1 MHMYIICIYI
11 HIEPLLFQKGSKQ
24 TCNHTLRLR
33 WCTLVDYHRLFP
45 LILFPPIQP
54 DLLILNR
61 NPAMNIGDVIPAPHT
76 SSSIVGFSRIN
87 YQPQLGRTQ
96 DLEPSTVVITFQ
108 VCLIPFVQNRFTFEV
123 KIVKGTKKGHFMMTS
138 WKFERLNIGCWCCSQ
153 SYRSQNKSKSR
164 NYSMTHYSSSLKSIG
179 CYRFLFKNQFR
190 QVVHTSKDLWEFDV
204 SDGVQDKLPKG
215 YHVNCC
221 HWLLQNC
228 SRVEPG
234 R

>member
-1 MHMYIICIYI
+1 MANRECWDLETHAYVHNLYIYTLNPC
-11 HIEPLLFQKGSKQ
+11 FSKKGSKQ

-96 DLEPSTVVITFQ
+96 DL
-108 VCLIPFVQNRFTFEV
+108 
-123 KIVKGTKKGHFMMTS
+123 GTINSCYYF
-138 WKFERLNIGCWCCSQ
+138 
-153 SYRSQNKSKSR
+153 
-164 NYSMTHYSSSLKSIG
+164 SSVLDSI
-179 CYRFLFKNQFR
+179 CAKPIHL
-190 QVVHTSKDLWEFDV
+190 
-204 SDGVQDKLPKG
+204 
-215 YHVNCC
+215 
-221 HWLLQNC
+221 
-228 SRVEPG
+228 
-234 R
+234 